1 MPRLRDVIPR
11 TVFIV
16 GGIAVGVVSILWKSR
31 EEAPKDEPLHRS
43 VGELEAR
50 VSSQAVHYQ
59 SRLADI
65 ERRLEQHDVK
75 LKDVPTLGQIVS
87 TMETMLTNTMC
98 GLDQKLADQVRSI
111 EVLKTT
117 VVQTDE
123 LMERVLDSIY
133 SLQSNLPEGSKTEIS
148 SVSV

>member
-1 MPRLRDVIPR
+1 M
-11 TVFIV
+11 F
-16 GGIAVGVVSILWKSR
+16 
-31 EEAPKDEPLHRS
+31 
-43 VGELEAR
+43 
-50 VSSQAVHYQ
+50 YQ
-59 SRLADI
+59 SKLAEI
-65 ERRLEQHDVK
+65 ERRLEHHDTK
-75 LKDVPTLGQIVS
+75 LRDVPTIAQIVS
-87 TMETMLTNTMC
+87 TMETMLGNTMS

-133 SLQSNLPEGSKTEIS
+133 SLQSNLPDGDKPEV

>member
-1 MPRLRDVIPR
+1 MPRLLDAIPR
-11 TVFIV
+11 AVFIL
-16 GGIAVGVVSILWKSR
+16 GGISIGVASILWKSR
-31 EEAPKDEPLHRS
+31 ETAEQTAPLRRGIAD
-43 VGELEAR
+43 LEAKM
-50 VSSQAVHYQ
+50 SAQSMLYQ
-59 SRLADI
+59 SKLAEI
-65 ERRLEQHDVK
+65 EQRLEHHDTK
-75 LKDVPTLGQIVS
+75 LRDVPTIAQIVS
-87 TMETMLTNTMC
+87 TMETMLGNTMS

-133 SLQSNLPEGSKTEIS
+133 SLQSNLPDGDKPEV

>member
-1 MPRLRDVIPR
+1 MPSLRDAVPR
-11 TVFIV
+11 TLCIL
-16 GGIAVGVVSILWKSR
+16 GGITVGVVSVLWKSR
-31 EEAPKDEPLHRS
+31 DVARRDEPLHRS
-43 VGELEAR
+43 VGDLEAR
-50 VSSQAVHYQ
+50 ISSQAVHYQ

-65 ERRLEQHDVK
+65 ERRLEQHEIK
-75 LKDVPTLGQIVS
+75 LKDIPTLPQIVS
-87 TMETMLTNTMC
+87 TMETMLANTMS

-133 SLQSNLPEGSKTEIS
+133 SLQSNLPDSDKPKV

>member
-1 MPRLRDVIPR
+1 MAKLVDSIPR
-11 TVFIV
+11 VVLIL
-16 GGIAVGVVSILWKSR
+16 GGVTLGVVSVFWKSR
-31 EEAPKDEPLHRS
+31 EAAEQAAPLRRGVAD
-43 VGELEAR
+43 LEAKL
-50 VSSQAVHYQ
+50 SAQALFYQ
-59 SRLADI
+59 SKLVEV
-65 ERRLEQHDVK
+65 ERRLDQHDAK
-75 LKDVPTLGQIVS
+75 LKDVPTLAQIVS
-87 TMETMLTNTMC
+87 TMETMLGNTMS

-133 SLQSNLPEGSKTEIS
+133 SLQSNLPESEKREV